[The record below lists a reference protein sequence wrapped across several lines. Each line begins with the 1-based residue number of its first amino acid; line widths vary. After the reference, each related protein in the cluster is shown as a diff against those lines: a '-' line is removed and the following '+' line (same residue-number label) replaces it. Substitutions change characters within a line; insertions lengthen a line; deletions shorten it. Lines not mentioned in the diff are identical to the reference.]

1 MEDMMKFED
10 VLVEWDKDCIID
22 KTELGEESVKIP
34 KLHNKYYKIF
44 IAERSSLRSLESQM
58 KILKLDKH
66 EFYTQGH
73 NQETKEKGWE
83 LPAKGMI
90 LKSDLSMYMDADKDI
105 IAFSLKIGLQQ
116 EKVEALEAIIKTL
129 NNRGYL
135 LKTAMD
141 WVKFQNGG

>member
-1 MEDMMKFED
+1 MEDDVKFED

-22 KTELGEESVKIP
+22 KTELGYESVKIP

-44 IAERSSLRSLESQM
+44 IAERSALKSLEAQM

-73 NQETKEKGWE
+73 TQETKEKGWE
-83 LPAKGMI
+83 LPARGMI

-105 IAFSLKIGLQQ
+105 IALSLKIGLQQ